1 MLYKIGANRLTAA
14 DHGDYQENDKVK
26 SAIYYFEKANKKGFV
41 KRELFDKLSYCYLIS
56 NDNHHAEKI
65 LTLGLIHYPNDAEFY
80 FDRANCRKDLKNFT
94 GAFLDYDKA
103 IVLDKNFKYLNEAIY
118 DRGAMR
124 YILGD
129 TIKAN
134 VDRQEARKITDHALR
149 TYADYCQQWK

>member
-1 MLYKIGANRLTAA
+1 M
-14 DHGDYQENDKVK
+14 DYQENDKVE

-56 NDNHHAEKI
+56 NDNRNSEKI
-65 LTLGLIHYPNDAEFY
+65 LTIGLIHYPNDAEFY

-94 GAFLDYDKA
+94 GAFLDYDKV

-134 VDRQEARKITDHALR
+134 IDRQEAQKITDHDLR
-149 TYADYCQQWK
+149 TYADYCQLWK